1 MPEGPS
7 ILIVKEA
14 ILPLCK
20 GKKITAL
27 EGNAKID
34 KEQFVNKKI
43 TDIRTWGKHLL
54 ICFPGKTIR
63 IHFLM
68 FGKYSI
74 DEEIRLKRSI
84 RLKFTIGKRKLYFYT
99 CAVKLLEG
107 DINKLYDWKAD
118 VLSDKWSAAHA
129 KKKINNIPRT
139 MVCDALLDQEIF
151 AGVGNIIKNE
161 VLYRIFL
168 HPETLIKNIPPKTIN
183 SLVREA
189 SNYSFDFLEWKKEFT
204 LRKHW
209 LAYTKKKCL
218 RCDLPFTK
226 KYCGKTKRRT
236 YFCNNCQV
244 KYKSPLKK

>member
-7 ILIVKEA
+7 ILIVKEEIA
-14 ILPLCK
+14 PLFK

-34 KEQFVNKKI
+34 KEQFVNQKI
-43 TDIRTWGKHLL
+43 ADIRTWGKHLL

-74 DEEIRLKRSI
+74 DEQVRLKRSI
-84 RLKFTIGKRKLYFYT
+84 RLKFTFNKKILYLYT

-107 DINKLYDWKAD
+107 DLNKLYDWKAD
-118 VLSDKWSAAHA
+118 VLSAKWSPAGA
-129 KKKINNIPRT
+129 KKKLKEMPNV

-151 AGVGNIIKNE
+151 SGVGNIIKNE

-168 HPETLIKNIPPKTIN
+168 HPETIN
-183 SLVREA
+183 AVI
-189 SNYSFDFLEWKKEFT
+189 
-204 LRKHW
+204 
-209 LAYTKKKCL
+209 
-218 RCDLPFTK
+218 DLCIANAGGEIETDD
-226 KYCGKTKRRT
+226 RV
-236 YFCNNCQV
+236 N
-244 KYKSPLKK
+244 